1 MSLIDAS
8 EDSTP
13 STAPMD
19 TLIPGE
25 DSAREIKSASTPL
38 SLSAA
43 CALAQRAR
51 KAINANVLRLV
62 KSCVIRMTA
71 RC

>member
-1 MSLIDAS
+1 MSLIVAS
-8 EDSTP
+8 EESTP
-13 STAPMD
+13 FTAPMD

-25 DSAREIKSASTPL
+25 DNAREIKLARTPL
-38 SLSAA
+38 SSSVA
-43 CALAQRAR
+43 CALAQRAK
-51 KAINANVLRLV
+51 KAINANALRRM

>member
-1 MSLIDAS
+1 MSRIVAS

-19 TLIPGE
+19 TLSDGE
-25 DSAREIKSASTPL
+25 DNAREIKSASTPL

-43 CALAQRAR
+43 CALAQRTR
-51 KAINANVLRLV
+51 KAINANAFRRR
-62 KSCVIRMTA
+62 KSCAIRRTA

>member
-8 EDSTP
+8 EDRTP

-19 TLIPGE
+19 TLIDG
-25 DSAREIKSASTPL
+25 DDRAREIKSASTPL
-38 SLSAA
+38 SLSAPY
-43 CALAQRAR
+43 ALAQRAR
-51 KAINANVLRLV
+51 KAISANILRRG
-62 KSCVIRMTA
+62 KNCAIRMTA